1 MEHPRGREGVKT
13 AAQQIGAYKL
23 LSENKPTA
31 YDEALLLSMIEEAE
45 RRAEQRV
52 RAEISKRDTWF
63 YMVGD
68 PESGHADMADMLS
81 GTNPFEIVE
90 TSEAADIRIF
100 FAYQDDDGEIYEF
113 STLEEAELAVNKAI
127 DAAREV
133 G

>member
-1 MEHPRGREGVKT
+1 MKT

-52 RAEISKRDTWF
+52 RAEIARD
-63 YMVGD
+63 
-68 PESGHADMADMLS
+68 
-81 GTNPFEIVE
+81 
-90 TSEAADIRIF
+90 SERLDWLQKSAAALNLNTTHHIQKGWGFRLNGKFGKNIR
-100 FAYQDDDGEIYEF
+100 Q
-113 STLEEAELAVNKAI
+113 AI